1 MKQKS
6 PNIQFNK
13 VVKGSKKS
21 KTRYEKTKFN
31 SAKDV
36 LYSKDKTYKKMSVDK
51 SSRFS
56 IFCLFVFLLF
66 VYAYVSYIRTG
77 SVVTISF
84 KSLIEWLAEVPD
96 VSSSFVLSDVSI
108 GGYWGVLLDPLR
120 NWLNFF
126 IGSFSVVVTICGF
139 IVQALILIIHFARF
153 FFS

>member
-6 PNIQFNK
+6 PNLKFNK
-13 VVKGSKKS
+13 VVTSNAKKS
-21 KTRYEKTKFN
+21 FKPKESTK
-31 SAKDV
+31 
-36 LYSKDKTYKKMSVDK
+36 YSKDKTYKKMSVDK
-51 SSRFS
+51 TSRFS
-56 IFCLFVFLLF
+56 IFCLFVFILF

-96 VSSSFVLSDVSI
+96 VSSSFVLTDVSI
-108 GGYWGVLLDPLR
+108 GGDWGLFDVLR

-126 IGSFSVVVTICGF
+126 ISSFSVVVTVCGF
-139 IVQALILIIHFARF
+139 IVQALILIVHFARF

>member
-6 PNIQFNK
+6 PYIKFNK
-13 VVKGSKKS
+13 VVKSNNKS
-21 KTRYEKTKFN
+21 KFRYEKTKFN

-66 VYAYVSYIRTG
+66 LYAYVSYIRTG
-77 SVVTISF
+77 QVITISF
-84 KSLIEWLAEVPD
+84 KSLVEWLSEVPD
-96 VSSSFVLSDVSI
+96 VSSSFVLTDVSI
-108 GGYWGVLLDPLR
+108 GGDWGLVDVLR

-126 IGSFSVVVTICGF
+126 ISSFSVVVTVCGF
-139 IVQALILIIHFARF
+139 IVQALILIIQYTRLFI
-153 FFS
+153 